1 MLVQVS
7 FLAVVKLAVTQACQD
22 LAISGNQ
29 NPENHRPLTVTPLH
43 SKPAKLYI
51 TRVT

>member
-29 NPENHRPLTVTPLH
+29 NPENHRPLTPLH